1 MSRSLAPIVRQ
12 LTRGVGRHLPHRC
25 SRQRALC
32 DKVTARVLPQPKPAG
47 MPDVKSVDIG
57 QVPDPHTKDP
67 LKWKKFAWKYIGAL
81 IVFGASYKGLHWY
94 VDSLSKEG
102 KRRREEMEVSKTAVF
117 ETTEDR
123 KRHREADARKAAAML
138 EHVKNPVGTVAAG
151 RTDSADADGV
161 DMLSSGG
168 GDTCITPGVSSAIA
182 EEKVDSQ
189 KDVVFQVFKPIEEK
203 EGFVS
208 QEDELMLLEAELE
221 ARLKKLR
228 ALKYR
233 TRETDE
239 EKRQIK
245 AEMLDVQTELAL
257 FATRKERV
265 S

>member
-1 MSRSLAPIVRQ
+1 M
-12 LTRGVGRHLPHRC
+12 
-25 SRQRALC
+25 C

-47 MPDVKSVDIG
+47 TPDVKSVDIG
-57 QVPDPHTKDP
+57 QVQDPHTNDP
-67 LKWKKFAWKYIGAL
+67 LKWKKFVWKYVGAL

-102 KRRREEMEVSKTAVF
+102 KRRREEMEISKTAVF
-117 ETTEDR
+117 EMAEDR
-123 KRHREADARKAAAML
+123 QLHREADARKAAAML
-138 EHVKNPVGTVAAG
+138 EHAKNPVGTVAAA

-161 DMLSSGG
+161 DMVSSGG
-168 GDTCITPGVSSAIA
+168 GDTCVTPGVSSATA
-182 EEKVDSQ
+182 EGKVDRQ
-189 KDVVFQVFKPIEEK
+189 NDAGFQLFKPVEEK

-245 AEMLDVQTELAL
+245 AEMLDVRTELAL
-257 FATRKERV
+257 FATRTQRGASCV
-265 S
+265 